1 MYAKKLVLFS
11 FISNSTKMDMSKDMG
26 VGPPEVVLNIPLI
39 GSDKGRGYVG
49 ILLGVLCLL

>member
-1 MYAKKLVLFS
+1 MHAKKLVLFS
-11 FISNSTKMDMSKDMG
+11 VISNSTKMDISKDMG

-49 ILLGVLCLL
+49 I